1 MHRVLILS
9 YYFPP
14 LGMGGTQRI
23 AGFARHLPAFGWQPH
38 VLTVKPI
45 AYYAEDP
52 SLLHGLDSVRITRTE
67 SLDPARV
74 LAKIRPQNQHRNA
87 PQHGTSTWSRLLQR
101 IINLAMV
108 PDSKILW
115 LPFARQ
121 EATKILQ
128 QEKFDLIFSS
138 GPPHSAHMLAARLS
152 RQFSIPWIADMRDG
166 WAGGNF
172 QHGTAL
178 HRSIDTMLE
187 KHTLSKAHGIVCVSP
202 GLRSLLRRRLP
213 NMPANTLITNGYDQR
228 DFEDTTPPDA
238 RFDIV
243 FVGTTGNFVE
253 ATPIL
258 HALKV
263 FLQDLPLSPKQIRLH
278 FVGAD
283 LAGTLKN
290 AIAGTGLQDYV
301 TCTGYLPH
309 PRAVAQLKRADLLL
323 YLVTGSPTPDFVPG
337 KTFEYLASGKP
348 ALAICPHIDG
358 VRILQQAGLT
368 RHVLPDD
375 LIGCVN
381 ALRAFYTE
389 FQRGVAP
396 RADRSYIARFERHAL
411 TAQLADFFNSVR
423 ESTER

>member
-67 SLDPARV
+67 SLDPARL
-74 LAKIRPQNQHRNA
+74 LARMRSQTQSRSSTH
-87 PQHGTSTWSRLLQR
+87 HGASTWSRLLHR
-101 IINLAMV
+101 LVTLTMI

-115 LPFARQ
+115 LPFASR

-128 QEKFDLIFSS
+128 REKFDLIFSS

-152 RQFSIPWIADMRDG
+152 QRFSIPWIADMRDG

-172 QHGTAL
+172 QRGTAL

-187 KHTLSKAHGIVCVSP
+187 KHILSKANGIVCVSP
-202 GLRSLLRRRLP
+202 GLRNLLRQRLP
-213 NMPANTLITNGYDQR
+213 NMPAHTLITNGYDR
-228 DFEDTTPPDA
+228 CDFEDTTPPDA

-243 FVGTTGNFVE
+243 FMGTTGNFVE

-258 HALKV
+258 HALKA

-283 LAGTLKN
+283 LAGTLEN

-309 PRAVAQLKRADLLL
+309 SQAVAQLKSADLLL

-348 ALAICPHIDG
+348 SLAICPHIDG
-358 VRILQQAGLT
+358 LRILQRAGLT

-375 LIGCVN
+375 VIGCVN

-389 FQRGVAP
+389 FQRGITP
-396 RADRSYIARFERHAL
+396 RADRSYIACFERNAL
-411 TAQLADFFNSVR
+411 TAQLADFFNTVR
-423 ESTER
+423 ESGT